1 MKVRDLHGWDVTF
14 EEARRIQENL
24 RSQLALRNGDVSSDV
39 HLIAGAD
46 ISCARGEN
54 LFHAALI
61 VLTLPELK
69 IVEQVSLEERV
80 TFPYIPGLLSF
91 REGPVL
97 LKAFEKL
104 KTAPDAVVFDGQ
116 GIAHP
121 RRLGLA
127 SHMGLFLE
135 IPTIGCAKTK
145 LVGTPQHDTGNR
157 PGEYA
162 NLILDGE
169 VVGAVL
175 RTKKNVKPVFVS
187 QGHMIG
193 LKRSIEIILS
203 SCSGYRLPEPTRQA
217 HIIVNRVRKAMAT
230 SAS

>member
-1 MKVRDLHGWDVTF
+1 MKVRNLHNWDVTF

-24 RSQLALRNGDVSSDV
+24 RSQLVLRDDDIPSDI

-46 ISCARGEN
+46 ISCSRGED
-54 LFHAALI
+54 LFYATVI
-61 VLTLPELK
+61 VLTFPELD
-69 IVEQVSLEERV
+69 IIEQVSLEDRV
-80 TFPYIPGLLSF
+80 VFPYIPGLLSF

-97 LKAFEKL
+97 LKAFEAL
-104 KTAPDAVVFDGQ
+104 RITPDVVVFDGQ

-145 LVGTPQHDTGNR
+145 LVGAPRHEAGNR
-157 PGEYA
+157 IGDYA
-162 NLILDGE
+162 NLILDSD
-169 VVGAVL
+169 VVGAVV
-175 RTKKNVKPVFVS
+175 RTKKNVKPLFVS

-193 LKRSIEIILS
+193 LKRSIGIILA
-203 SCSGYRLPEPTRQA
+203 SCRGYRLPEPTRQA
-217 HIIVNRVRKAMAT
+217 HLIVNRIRKAAARLP
-230 SAS
+230 S